1 MILLYLLKKPVIT
14 LDRLKLLCY
23 NVDISS
29 RELITRDNKKMIKTL
44 NNNQIALDKSTNL
57 VYNTNMIND
66 NDNKGNEMN
75 VTKITS
81 KSQANLELFLT
92 DRRIEKKFSELG
104 QGDNV
109 DQKLGQL
116 WAKRKLLINFINS

>member
-1 MILLYLLKKPVIT
+1 MILLYLLKKPAIT

-66 NDNKGNEMN
+66 NDNKGNDMN

-92 DRRIEKKFSELG
+92 DRRIEKKFSELC

>member
-1 MILLYLLKKPVIT
+1 
-14 LDRLKLLCY
+14 
-23 NVDISS
+23 
-29 RELITRDNKKMIKTL
+29 MIKTL